1 MLVPLVGLITDAFF
15 APKLLVMHPAL
26 SAGIATIRF
35 YRFPLVNGPR
45 PCAGARAGGHMPD
58 TAAPAVTSPYERHGP
73 RRPSAFGRP
82 LRVLAWLSF
91 IAEVI
96 IIGTGGAVRLTG
108 SGLGCSEWPLCTP
121 ESLVPTPEQGI
132 HGIIEFGNRTMTGV
146 VGIIAIAVLLLTLNA
161 VGGRRSLKA
170 ALWFALAG
178 IGAGVVCYGIAWL
191 AGVPAF
197 PFFSVGLLLATVV
210 GAVHSMRITPRRR
223 DLTLL
228 AWIVLIGVVAQA
240 FVGGITVLTGLN
252 PYIVGFHYASS
263 LVLVCV
269 TAAYLVRMHEPDA
282 PRERVVPRWFAMLSH
297 VTGLALALT
306 IFFGVLT
313 TGSGP
318 HSGDANVVRDGFDA
332 TILAHVHSWPG
343 YILAVLVAALA
354 VIAWVQRLAPRRW
367 LLVLVLVILVQVGV
381 GIWQAREGLPELL
394 VGIHMVLASLSA
406 AAYTVVVLNLK
417 RPVA

>member
-1 MLVPLVGLITDAFF
+1 
-15 APKLLVMHPAL
+15 
-26 SAGIATIRF
+26 
-35 YRFPLVNGPR
+35 
-45 PCAGARAGGHMPD
+45 MPD
-58 TAAPAVTSPYERHGP
+58 TAAPAVTSPYEGRGS

-96 IIGTGGAVRLTG
+96 IIATGGAVRLTG

-132 HGIIEFGNRTMTGV
+132 HGVIEFGNRTMTGV
-146 VGIIAIAVLLLTLNA
+146 VGIVAIAVLLLTLNA
-161 VGGRRSLKA
+161 VGGRRSLMS
-170 ALWFALAG
+170 ALWFALGG
-178 IGAGVVCYGIAWL
+178 IGAGVLCFAVAYL

-197 PFFSVGLLLATVV
+197 PFFALGLLLATVA
-210 GAVHSMRITPRRR
+210 GAVRSMRITEHRR

-269 TAAYLVRMHEPDA
+269 TTAYLVRLYEPDGA
-282 PRERVVPRWFAMLSH
+282 RERIVPKWFAILSH

-343 YILAVLVAALA
+343 YVLAALVAALTI
-354 VIAWVQRLAPRRW
+354 IAWMLRLAPRRW
-367 LLVLVLVILVQVGV
+367 LLVFVLAILVQVGV

-406 AAYTVVVLNLK
+406 AAYTVTVLRLK
-417 RPVA
+417 RPVAERLP